1 MGSWE
6 AAVSVVLGVIM
17 RKSFC
22 RFQEVGQMAI
32 EFMSVLFT
40 AVRFSGVVFRRPVAL
55 STRTYSPMSSMVSR
69 HDR

>member
-1 MGSWE
+1 MASWE

-22 RFQEVGQMAI
+22 RFQEVSQVAI
-32 EFMSVLFT
+32 EFMSVLIT
-40 AVRFSGVVFRRPVAL
+40 ASRFAGVVFRRPVAL
-55 STRTYSPMSSMVSR
+55 SARRYSPMSSMVSR